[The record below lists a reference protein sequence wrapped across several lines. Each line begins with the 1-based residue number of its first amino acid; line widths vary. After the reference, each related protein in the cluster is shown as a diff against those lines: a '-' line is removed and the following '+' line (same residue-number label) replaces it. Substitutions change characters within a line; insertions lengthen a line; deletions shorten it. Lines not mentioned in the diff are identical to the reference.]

1 MSRSPDRLYELLPVI
16 HRVRDAERGHP
27 LRALL
32 RVIGEQVDVLED
44 DIGRLYDNWFIETC
58 EDWVVPYIGD
68 LIGYRPVHDAGEP
81 RAAEATGGATGT
93 TAEGAR
99 NRVLI
104 PRRDVAATLGS
115 RRRKGT
121 LSLIEL
127 LANNVADWP
136 ARAVEFYALL
146 DWTQHLNHLRQ
157 GRGRTASLRDGDALD
172 LIDGPFERLA
182 HTVDVRR
189 IASNRSSG
197 RCNIPTAGVFIWR
210 LKPYSVTHAPA
221 YCLESVG
228 PQCFTFSVLGNNTQ
242 LYTKP
247 ELEEEPTHI
256 AEEINLPAP
265 IRRRALEER
274 ISLRPSK
281 TRASALYYGADKSIA
296 IYAPDWPVKSRA
308 QGILQPIPREHVIPA
323 DLSDWRYRAQRGQV
337 ALDPVL
343 GRIVFPAGQLPKR
356 GVWVTYHYA
365 FSTGMG
371 GGEYDRSLSEPTDF
385 TRYRVTNDKPAPGT
399 FETINAA
406 LVEWRQNQQALGSE
420 PPGDTEKEKWRKN
433 KDALRAAVI
442 EIEDSS
448 VYSEPLRI
456 VLEEGESLQL
466 RAANRT
472 RPVIRLVDN
481 ASDRPDA
488 FTISGKKAS
497 RFKLDGLTVMGRGLQ
512 INGPDHADPERVA
525 EGDLCDVVIRHS
537 TLVPG
542 WGLEPDCEARRP
554 NEPSLEIFNTNATI
568 VIEASIIG
576 SIYVTADE
584 VQAAPVKISISD
596 SIVDA
601 TSEERIAIGAPSLP
615 LAFAHLSVLRSTIVG
630 EVNTHAII
638 SGENSIFMSLVRVG
652 RRQKGGMR
660 FCYIAPGSRT
670 PRRFRCQPDHVIVAL
685 DEAKPPLLPGE
696 KARAKERES
705 QRVRPRFERSQ
716 YGTPAYCQL
725 ATDCAE
731 EILRGAEDES
741 ELGVFHDLFNPQRT
755 ANLRARL
762 DEYTPAGMEAGILFE
777 N

>member
-16 HRVRDAERGHP
+16 HRVRDAERGYP

-44 DIGRLYDNWFIETC
+44 DIARLYDNWFIETC
-58 EDWVVPYIGD
+58 EDWVVPYLGD
-68 LIGYRPVHDAGEP
+68 LIGYRPVHEAGEP
-81 RAAEATGGATGT
+81 QSVETNGGATGEQT
-93 TAEGAR
+93 R
-99 NRVLI
+99 NKILI
-104 PRRDVAATLGS
+104 PRRDVATTLGS

-121 LSLIEL
+121 LSLVEP
-127 LANNVADWP
+127 LANNVAGWP

-146 DWTQHLNHLRQ
+146 DWTQHLNHLRH
-157 GRGRTASLRDGDALD
+157 GRGRTVALRNSDALD

-189 IASNRSSG
+189 IASHRSPG
-197 RCNIPTAGVFIWR
+197 RYNIPTAGMFIWR

-221 YCLESVG
+221 YCLESIG

-256 AEEINLPAP
+256 ADEINLPAP

-274 ISLRPSK
+274 MSVRPLT
-281 TRASALYYGADKSIA
+281 TRASALYYGEGKSIA
-296 IYAPDWPVKSRA
+296 IYAPDWPVKGPA
-308 QGILQPIPREHVIPA
+308 NEAPQPIPQEFVIPA
-323 DLSDWRYRAQRGQV
+323 DLSDWRYRAQRRQV

-365 FSTGMG
+365 FSAGMG
-371 GGEYDRSLSEPTDF
+371 GGEYDRGLSEPINF
-385 TRYRVTNDKPAPGT
+385 TRYRVTNDKPAADT

-406 LVEWRQNQQALGSE
+406 LAKWRQDQQALGPE
-420 PPGDTEKEKWRKN
+420 PAGDIEKEKWRK
-433 KDALRAAVI
+433 DREALRAAVI

-456 VLEEGESLQL
+456 ALEAGESLQL

-472 RPVIRLVDN
+472 RPVIRLIDN
-481 ASDRPDA
+481 VSDRPDA

-512 INGPDHADPERVA
+512 INGPDRADPGRSA

-542 WGLEPDCEARRP
+542 WGLESSCEPWRP
-554 NEPSLEIFNTNATI
+554 NEPSLELFNTNAAI
-568 VIEASIIG
+568 VVEASIIG
-576 SIYVTADE
+576 SIYVAADE
-584 VQAAPVKISISD
+584 VQADPVEISISD

-601 TSEERIAIGAPSLP
+601 TGEERVAIGAPSLP
-615 LAFAHLSVLRSTIVG
+615 LAFAHLSVVRSTIIG
-630 EVNTHAII
+630 KVNTHALT

-652 RRQKGGMR
+652 RRQKGCMR
-660 FCYIAPGSRT
+660 FCYVAPGSRT
-670 PRRFRCQPDHVIVAL
+670 PQRFHCQPDLVIAAL
-685 DEAKPPLLPGE
+685 DDVKPPLLPGA

-705 QRVRPRFERSQ
+705 QRVRPRFESSP

-725 ATDCAE
+725 AIDCPE

-741 ELGVFHDLFNPQRT
+741 EMGVFHDLFNPQRT